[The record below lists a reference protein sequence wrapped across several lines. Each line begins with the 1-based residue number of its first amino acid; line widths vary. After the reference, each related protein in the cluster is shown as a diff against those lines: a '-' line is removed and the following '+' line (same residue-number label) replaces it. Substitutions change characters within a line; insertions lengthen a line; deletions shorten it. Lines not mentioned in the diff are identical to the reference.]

1 MPKMMGRYFYR
12 REATQEQRIEKVWE
26 HEQIKQLIARR
37 SMMIFNNDRQRELD
51 ELWVQEEENQ
61 KTAQFA
67 IMLGWTPFGGTM
79 QWHFLRTSRTTAIT
93 CQTAPT
99 SCTSPPM
106 ERRRSA

>member
-61 KTAQFA
+61 KTAQF
-67 IMLGWTPFGGTM
+67 GSNWGY
-79 QWHFLRTSRTTAIT
+79 
-93 CQTAPT
+93 
-99 SCTSPPM
+99 
-106 ERRRSA
+106 